1 MPSEMDQFD
10 SPSDA
15 DARPI
20 LGQSLRLHCD
30 ADLPPGF
37 IPLRLVLQGS
47 AGVIEVTKPD
57 AIVGRHT
64 EADVR
69 LPLPDVSR
77 RHCRL
82 LFREGGW
89 RITDLNSLNGVQ
101 LNDESI
107 LEAPLEQDDRLRIG
121 GFHFV
126 VDLAADGGLAGSGHV
141 QSILEALAAPR
152 RQAS

>member
-1 MPSEMDQFD
+1 MT
-10 SPSDA
+10 
-15 DARPI
+15 R
-20 LGQSLRLHCD
+20 
-30 ADLPPGF
+30 
-37 IPLRLVLQGS
+37 
-47 AGVIEVTKPD
+47 PD

-82 LFREGGW
+82 LFREGVW

-101 LNDESI
+101 VNDESV
-107 LEAPLEQDDRLRIG
+107 LDAPLEQDDRLRIG

-126 VDLAADGGLAGSGHV
+126 VDLTPDAGLTGSSHV

>member
-1 MPSEMDQFD
+1 MASAMDQFE

-15 DARPI
+15 DALPV
-20 LGQSLRLHCD
+20 LGQSLRLHSE
-30 ADLPPGF
+30 AEPPAGF
-37 IPLRLVLQGS
+37 VPLRLVLQGT
-47 AGVIEVTKPD
+47 ATVVEVARPD

-64 EADVR
+64 EADIR

-82 LFREGGW
+82 FFQEGGW
-89 RITDLNSLNGVQ
+89 QILDLNSLNGV
-101 LNDESI
+101 LVNDEPV
-107 LEAPLEQDDRLRIG
+107 LQAPLEQDDRLRIG

-126 VDLAADGGLAGSGHV
+126 VDLTAAAGLAGSSHV
-141 QSILEALAAPR
+141 QSILKSLAAPR